1 MTRALTIASAT
12 LPGTYVE
19 ARNALAKCER
29 IDECKSWADKA
40 AALASY
46 AKQADD
52 DRMLA
57 MARRI
62 QCRAIERGGEL
73 LAAVKAAKGGDRG
86 GGRPSKDGNQ
96 RGGASPLVSR
106 QSFAKDAG
114 LSPDQ
119 AKTMLR
125 VVNVPPAIRNA
136 MIESAKPPTVQEL
149 ADRGRRRI
157 VKPAP
162 YRDEWCDWVFG
173 VRRLVK
179 IPECGLRVLAQHKL
193 TQRAAVLEEA
203 RSAQR
208 NLTKWI
214 NELEKE

>member
-1 MTRALTIASAT
+1 MTRALTIASAK
-12 LPGTYVE
+12 LPDTYVD
-19 ARNALAKCER
+19 ARKALAKCER
-29 IDECKSWADKA
+29 VDECKSWADKA

-52 DRMLA
+52 KQMLA
-57 MARRI
+57 LARRI
-62 QCRAIERGGEL
+62 QGRAIERGGEL
-73 LAAVKAAKGGDRG
+73 LMAVKAARGGDRG
-86 GGRPSKDGNQ
+86 NAATGGRSPI
-96 RGGASPLVSR
+96 ASRKAL
-106 QSFAKDAG
+106 ANGAG
-114 LSPDQ
+114 LSADQ

-136 MIESAKPPTVQEL
+136 MIESTSPPTVKAL
-149 ADRGRRRI
+149 ADLGKKKRTV

-162 YRDEWCDWVFG
+162 YREEWADWVFG

-179 IPECGLRVLAQHKL
+179 IPDCGLRVLAE
-193 TQRAAVLEEA
+193 RDPGGRENFLEEA